1 MPLNFH
7 KMMLLLVLGNDLKF
21 CWFLS
26 YYTKFCL
33 LHHDQFR
40 IYGSGGRMYVI
51 IGSHFCAAWR
61 LVFTYS
67 ISYYKENIKCDNA
80 SNAPKCLQDNGVS
93 IVQKLVVNLSRTST
107 KLNNV
112 FATGGNNI
120 VKVLG
125 AFDALLHVMLSLY
138 ICNN

>member
-1 MPLNFH
+1 
-7 KMMLLLVLGNDLKF
+7 
-21 CWFLS
+21 
-26 YYTKFCL
+26 
-33 LHHDQFR
+33 
-40 IYGSGGRMYVI
+40 MYVI

-67 ISYYKENIKCDNA
+67 ISYYKDNIKCDNA
-80 SNAPKCLQDNGVS
+80 SNAPRCLQDNGVS
-93 IVQKLVVNLSRTST
+93 IVQKLFVNLSSTST

-120 VKVLG
+120 VKVFG